1 MVKDLDWSDVEADA
15 ERMREEAAEQ
25 EANGL
30 WENGTND
37 DVWNAIFG
45 PGGLDIAGH
54 LLERI
59 ERTDFT
65 VGDLTNEQCVASIL
79 RRYPLLGPNPHFGR

>member
-1 MVKDLDWSDVEADA
+1 MSFDFHDADGIDGFDSA
-15 ERMREEAAEQ
+15 TPEQ

-30 WENGTND
+30 WTNGTND
-37 DVWNAIFG
+37 DVWDAIFG
-45 PGGLDIAGH
+45 PGGLTLAEH

-65 VGDLTNEQCVASIL
+65 VGDLTHEECVAAIL
-79 RRYPLLGPNPHFGR
+79 RRYPILGPNPHFGR